1 MFNYV
6 NDAHKVVFR
15 RMQLSFKLSLSI
27 AVKSKHV
34 SHRLMPYLYP
44 HNVGIVVIHHL
55 ILDRLK
61 DVGGVVIR
69 KLKKK
74 KKSLD
79 IEGL

>member
-1 MFNYV
+1 
-6 NDAHKVVFR
+6 
-15 RMQLSFKLSLSI
+15 
-27 AVKSKHV
+27 
-34 SHRLMPYLYP
+34 MPYLYP

-74 KKSLD
+74 KLR
-79 IEGL
+79 